1 MKLED
6 EADIGPAHRAEHVVA
21 QPGAGLAGEQD
32 LPRIGPIADAGD
44 LEQRRLAGARGSD
57 EGADLTGHQPA
68 IGGAQDVGRLADL
81 DVRWAGHRSGKA
93 GVDTGRPRGWP

>member
-21 QPGAGLAGEQD
+21 QPGAGLAGEQV
-32 LPRIGPIADAGD
+32 LPRIGPIEEAGD

-57 EGADLTGHQPA
+57 EGDDLTGHTPE
-68 IGGAQDVGRLADL
+68 IGGAPEVERLAAL
-81 DVRWAGHRSGKA
+81 GVTTQPAAQKREALLGGKECR
-93 GVDTGRPRGWP
+93 D